1 MFDVR
6 WSLKTNEML
15 EEIVNVK
22 VLEFEDQ
29 YTVAK

>member
-6 WSLKTNEML
+6 WNLKTNEML
-15 EEIVNVK
+15 EEMVKVK